1 MASTAIVWFRND
13 LRLADNP
20 ALAAACA
27 SAERVLPVFVWH
39 PAEHGTFAPGAASR
53 AWLAR
58 SLASLGASLAER
70 GGALVIREGAPA
82 DVLIA
87 LAAEVGASAV
97 YWNRRYEP
105 PLAEAD
111 DRTAAALRRAD
122 LEVQAF
128 PGTVLPEPGTVLP
141 AAGTPYRVFTPF
153 WRAVMRAPA
162 PDVPLRAPSRVP
174 APECA
179 PTSEVPAALLAPVTG
194 APPLLDTYFTPGESG
209 AQARAAHFFAEIAED
224 YDETRDR
231 PDIDGTSRLSPHLAF
246 GEISVRTLWHDAHD
260 LPLLNAD
267 GRLVSGAAA
276 FVRQL
281 VWRDFAAHLL
291 TAEPQTP
298 NRPLRPEF
306 EAFPWRLDPA
316 SLDAWQRGTTGFPLV
331 DAGMRELAATGWM
344 HNRVRMV
351 VASFLT
357 KDLLLPWQDGAQWFW
372 DRLVD
377 ADLANNT
384 FGWQWVAG
392 SGADAVPYFRIFNP
406 ASQAERHDPVG
417 AYVRRWVPEFGTSAY
432 PLPMIDHAEAR
443 TRALAAY
450 EAVKAAR

>member
-128 PGTVLPEPGTVLP
+128 PGTVLPEPGTVLT
-141 AAGTPYRVFTPF
+141 AAGTR
-153 WRAVMRAPA
+153 
-162 PDVPLRAPSRVP
+162 
-174 APECA
+174 E
-179 PTSEVPAALLAPVTG
+179 G
-194 APPLLDTYFTPGESG
+194 ARSGTSG
-209 AQARAAHFFAEIAED
+209 AGARITARQNGVK
-224 YDETRDR
+224 TR
-231 PDIDGTSRLSPHLAF
+231 
-246 GEISVRTLWHDAHD
+246 
-260 LPLLNAD
+260 
-267 GRLVSGAAA
+267 
-276 FVRQL
+276 
-281 VWRDFAAHLL
+281 
-291 TAEPQTP
+291 
-298 NRPLRPEF
+298 
-306 EAFPWRLDPA
+306 
-316 SLDAWQRGTTGFPLV
+316 
-331 DAGMRELAATGWM
+331 
-344 HNRVRMV
+344 
-351 VASFLT
+351 
-357 KDLLLPWQDGAQWFW
+357 
-372 DRLVD
+372 
-377 ADLANNT
+377 
-384 FGWQWVAG
+384 
-392 SGADAVPYFRIFNP
+392 
-406 ASQAERHDPVG
+406 
-417 AYVRRWVPEFGTSAY
+417 
-432 PLPMIDHAEAR
+432 
-443 TRALAAY
+443 
-450 EAVKAAR
+450 